1 MRKFF
6 TITAALLASV
16 AMMAVVPAG
25 TLNPAN
31 VPTDGWAGKATPAY
45 VENGEWICFL
55 PYEIYQS
62 TQSWA
67 ACDKSGSTSA
77 TWSEVDPIPA
87 NTAWSGEV
95 KAATVRDDNGG
106 SNQKGAYYYRVT
118 NVSEVAILAK
128 SGSEGKRTVS
138 LEAFELTGGVPGETA
153 VQSATTEANSNTLVS
168 ISGLNTTNEYLVVVK
183 QIKGGSKGNSDG
195 NSNYY
200 AVAFKTVTS
209 SDPVLSVAPAE
220 VTLAVT
226 AALPEQSASVTF
238 SGKNLAAGTYN
249 LSVPNLAGLTVNP
262 TSVTVGEDGNLNAAV
277 AISYTSAVE
286 VAANSTSI
294 SLTIG
299 ELTKTV
305 TINYSATLV
314 KEYMSSMN
322 IEQLVLDNGTK
333 YNITGAFDAAH
344 IEYNNIDALDTL
356 NDLEDKTNRN
366 YAFLGL
372 KLKKTDAKLAGWL
385 QAGHTIKVRFGN
397 VGANFLVR
405 AAGMDSVCTAANFAN
420 TTVESA
426 NELSFTAPIDMYLEI
441 ICNSTKTLVIK
452 QIMVDA
458 DIAPVTLPAPNAYLI
473 TIAESE
479 HGSVTA
485 NWDNKKYRT
494 PVGALVTL
502 TVTPEEGYVCTSLT
516 WNGTPL
522 HDEVEGQPITFTMP
536 AEEVEVVATFD
547 TNFPTSVESSK
558 AEKKAVK
565 FIENGQL
572 IIIKNGVKYDALGQ
586 IVK

>member
-1 MRKFF
+1 MKKIFTFF
-6 TITAALLASV
+6 AAVLASV
-16 AMMAVVPAG
+16 SMMAVVPTG

-67 ACDKSGSTSA
+67 ACDKSGSTSG
-77 TWSEVDPIPA
+77 TWSEADPIPA

-128 SGSEGKRTVS
+128 SGSDGKRTVS
-138 LEAFELTGGVPGETA
+138 LEAFELTDGVPAETA
-153 VQSATTEANSNTLVS
+153 VQSATTETNSNTLVS
-168 ISGLNTTNEYLVVVK
+168 ISGLNTANEYLVVVK

-200 AVAFKTVTS
+200 AVAFKTVAS

-262 TSVTVGEDGNLNAAV
+262 TSVTVGEDGKLNAAV

-305 TINYSATLV
+305 TINYSASLV

-333 YNITGAFDAAH
+333 YNIKGAFDAAH
-344 IEYNNIDALDTL
+344 IEYNNIDVLDTL

-458 DIAPVTLPAPNAYLI
+458 NIAPVTLPAPNAYLI

-536 AEEVEVVATFD
+536 AEAVNVVAAFD
-547 TNFPTSVESSK
+547 TDFPTAIENGE
-558 AEKKAVK
+558 AETKVVK
-565 FIENGQL
+565 FMENGQL
-572 IIIKNGVKYDALGQ
+572 MIRKNGVVYNAQGAV
-586 IVK
+586 VK